1 MNLHIRQAT
10 PDDLPQVQALYAP
23 TLFTSRWALSATATV
38 F

>member
-10 PDDLPQVQALYAP
+10 PDDLPQVLALYAP
-23 TLFTSRWALSATATV
+23 TFSTSRWALSATATV

>member
-10 PDDLPQVQALYAP
+10 QNDLPQVLVLFAP